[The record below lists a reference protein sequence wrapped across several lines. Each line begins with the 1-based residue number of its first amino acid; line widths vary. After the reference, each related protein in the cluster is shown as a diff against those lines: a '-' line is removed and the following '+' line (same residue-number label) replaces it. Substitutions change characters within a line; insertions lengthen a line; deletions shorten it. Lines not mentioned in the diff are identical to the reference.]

1 MNNSDSNGFQAF
13 GPPLQGYSDPNSS
26 NYSSNNL
33 INSSVLIP
41 GTHVPN
47 VQPNDV
53 YQRYA
58 PPSRVGGRPLIN
70 SSVLMYIPGTY
81 IPYGNPNDVYQL
93 YAPPGIQPMLY
104 RVITGG
110 NDGPLYVPTTNPSF
124 AYNSK
129 NLFGHICT
137 SCGKGILL
145 MDMEMA
151 RNGYGIILCYLT
163 LVCPFLCFYFRY
175 CKNRKC
181 TSCKGEFP
189 NTWC

>member
-1 MNNSDSNGFQAF
+1 MNTNNFNGFQA
-13 GPPLQGYSDPNSS
+13 YSDPNS
-26 NYSSNNL
+26 NNTNTNNP

-41 GTHVPN
+41 GTCIPN
-47 VQPNDV
+47 
-53 YQRYA
+53 
-58 PPSRVGGRPLIN
+58 
-70 SSVLMYIPGTY
+70 
-81 IPYGNPNDVYQL
+81 GNTNDVYQL
-93 YAPPGIQPMLY
+93 YAPPGIQPMLC

-145 MDMEMA
+145 MDMEMV
-151 RNGYGIILCYLT
+151 RNGNGIILCYHT

-189 NTWC
+189 NTWCCMTID

>member
-1 MNNSDSNGFQAF
+1 MNNSDNNGFQAF

-41 GTHVPN
+41 GTHMPN
-47 VQPNDV
+47 LQ
-53 YQRYA
+53 
-58 PPSRVGGRPLIN
+58 
-70 SSVLMYIPGTY
+70 
-81 IPYGNPNDVYQL
+81 PNDVYQL
-93 YAPPGIQPMLY
+93 YTPPGRVGGRPRQPMLC

-110 NDGPLYVPTTNPSF
+110 NDGPLYVSTTNPSL
-124 AYNSK
+124 AYKSE

-145 MDMEMA
+145 MDMEMV
-151 RNGYGIILCYLT
+151 RNGNGIILCYLT

-189 NTWC
+189 NTWCCMTID